1 MNELR
6 EIREEI
12 ESIRDLLDDAPDLGT
27 YKRRK
32 FTIDR
37 LERFFDDC
45 DLVNDAVNHA
55 FGRLDDL
62 TIKIGEVE

>member
-1 MNELR
+1 MGQLTD
-6 EIREEI
+6 IIEEM
-12 ESIRDLLDDAPDLGT
+12 ESIRDLLGNAPEINGFQ
-27 YKRRK
+27 RRK

-37 LERFFDDC
+37 LEKFFDDC
-45 DLVNDAVNHA
+45 DLLNDAVDKA